1 MILNFWNSRE
11 VHNADKDIDEYIS
24 SSFCYLRVISGKFT
38 MNLITLLI
46 KLIKI
51 TLPTFHMRKII
62 SLSILLVAFMLTNS
76 LSAQNKSNRNSLPG
90 AWLGKISTNG
100 IELRMVFNL
109 KLNDK
114 DSLIAT
120 LDSPDQGAKNI
131 PLGSV
136 LLDDK
141 KLTIKAPMLMG
152 EYKGSITGDS
162 TIDGTWT
169 QRGAA
174 YTVNL
179 KKLKAVFTVK
189 RPQEPKPPF
198 PYTSENVTFINDKF
212 NIKLAGTLTI
222 PSGTGPF
229 KAAIMITGSGA
240 QNRNE
245 ELMGHKPFLVIADFL
260 SRNGIAV
267 LRFDDRG
274 VGGSQGNYS
283 EATSEDLATDAE
295 AAFNYLKN
303 NPKINQKEIGFIG
316 HSEGGLIAPIVAS
329 SHPDVGFI
337 VSLAGPGVTGQQII
351 LRQTQDISRLSGVK
365 ENEIKESTETN
376 KRLYAVL
383 RKEKDNKKAE
393 IKILALY
400 KEILEKKK
408 TSKEDTEK
416 AVNQLKMTFGSNIYT
431 WFRYFIITDPSVF
444 WKKVEC
450 PVLALNGEK
459 DLQVSAKENLP
470 AIEKA
475 LRSSGNKSVKTVKLP
490 ELNHLFQHCNTG
502 LPSEYSSIEE
512 TFSPG
517 ALKII
522 ADWILAL

>member
-1 MILNFWNSRE
+1 
-11 VHNADKDIDEYIS
+11 
-24 SSFCYLRVISGKFT
+24 
-38 MNLITLLI
+38 
-46 KLIKI
+46 
-51 TLPTFHMRKII
+51 
-62 SLSILLVAFMLTNS
+62 MLTNS
-76 LSAQNKSNRNSLPG
+76 LSAQNTTNKNILPG
-90 AWLGKISTNG
+90 SWLGKISTNG
-100 IELRMVFNL
+100 INLRLVFNL

-120 LDSPDQGAKNI
+120 ADSPDQGAKNI

-136 LLDDK
+136 ILDEK

-152 EYKGSITGDS
+152 EYKGTVTSDS

-169 QRGAA
+169 QRGASFI
-174 YTVNL
+174 VNL
-179 KKLKAVFTVK
+179 KKLKTAFSIN

-198 PYTSENVTFINDKF
+198 PYTSENVTFTNDKF

-229 KAAIMITGSGA
+229 KTVIMITESGA

-245 ELMGHKPFLVIADFL
+245 ELMGHKPFLVIADYL

-267 LRFDDRG
+267 LRYDDRG
-274 VGGSQGNYS
+274 VGGSQGNYA

-303 NPKINQKEIGFIG
+303 NPKINLKEIGFMG

-329 SHPDVGFI
+329 THADVGFI

-351 LRQTQDISRLSGVK
+351 LRQTQDISRLSGQK
-365 ENEIKESTETN
+365 ESDIKETVETN

-400 KEILEKKK
+400 KEILEKKN

-416 AVNQLKMTFGSNIYT
+416 AVNQLKMTFGSNVYT
-431 WFRYFIITDPSVF
+431 WFRYFILTDPARF

-459 DLQVSAKENLP
+459 DLQVAARENLP

-475 LRSSGNKSVKTVKLP
+475 LKSSGNKYVKTVKLP
-490 ELNHLFQHCNTG
+490 ELNHLFQHCKTG
-502 LPSEYSSIEE
+502 LPAEYSSIEE
-512 TFSPG
+512 TFSPDV
-517 ALKII
+517 LKII
-522 ADWILAL
+522 SDWILAL

>member
-1 MILNFWNSRE
+1 M
-11 VHNADKDIDEYIS
+11 K
-24 SSFCYLRVISGKFT
+24 
-38 MNLITLLI
+38 
-46 KLIKI
+46 
-51 TLPTFHMRKII
+51 KII
-62 SLSILLVAFMLTNS
+62 ALPLLMVMIMITTS
-76 LSAQNKSNRNSLPG
+76 LSAQNTINKKILPG
-90 AWLGKISTNG
+90 SWLGKISANG
-100 IELRMVFNL
+100 IDLRLIFNL
-109 KLNDK
+109 KLNDR

-120 LDSPDQGAKNI
+120 ADSPDQGAKNI

-136 LLDDK
+136 ILDEK
-141 KLTIKAPMLMG
+141 KLTIKAPTLMG
-152 EYKGSITGDS
+152 EYKGTITGDS

-169 QRGAA
+169 QRGTSF
-174 YTVNL
+174 TVNL
-179 KKLKAVFTVK
+179 KKLKTAFSIN

-198 PYTSENVTFINDKF
+198 PYTSENVTFTNDKF
-212 NIKLAGTLTI
+212 NIKLAGTLTV

-229 KAAIMITGSGA
+229 KTVIMITGSGA

-245 ELMGHKPFLVIADFL
+245 ELMGHKPFLIIADYL

-267 LRFDDRG
+267 LRYDDRG
-274 VGGSQGNYS
+274 VGGSQGNYA

-329 SHPDVGFI
+329 THADVGFI
-337 VSLAGPGVTGQQII
+337 VSLAGPGVTGQQVI
-351 LRQTQDISRLSGVK
+351 LRQTQDISRLSGQK
-365 ENEIKESTETN
+365 ESDIKETVETN

-416 AVNQLKMTFGSNIYT
+416 AVNQLKMTFGSSVYT
-431 WFRYFIITDPSVF
+431 WFRYFIVTDPAIF

-459 DLQVSAKENLP
+459 DLQVAARENLP

-475 LRSSGNKSVKTVKLP
+475 LKSSGNKYVKTVKLP
-490 ELNHLFQHCNTG
+490 ELNHLFQHCKTG
-502 LPSEYSSIEE
+502 LPAEYSSIEE
-512 TFSPG
+512 TFSPD

-522 ADWILAL
+522 SDWILAL